1 MHWTNAWKE
10 KRIQSIAISLIVRE
24 TRRLMTFWSRIKK
37 FRIKDAKFQNVP
49 PQTAYTMI
57 LLGMIHFMIIASALI
72 DLRTIEQYNWGIFKS
87 LGLADTYQL
96 PLMAGLMIFDAFI
109 MIYGVYL
116 LKHVE
121 QSDDHKHDLPD
132 KSSYQ

>member
-1 MHWTNAWKE
+1 
-10 KRIQSIAISLIVRE
+10 
-24 TRRLMTFWSRIKK
+24 MTFWSRIKK

>member
-1 MHWTNAWKE
+1 MK
-10 KRIQSIAISLIVRE
+10 
-24 TRRLMTFWSRIKK
+24 FWQKIKK

-57 LLGMIHFMIIASALI
+57 LLGMIHFMIIASAFI
-72 DLRTIEQYNWGIFKS
+72 DLRTIEQYNWGIFYS
-87 LGLADTYQL
+87 LGLADSFQL
-96 PLMAGLMIFDAFI
+96 PLMACLMIFDAFL

-121 QSDDHKHDLPD
+121 RHDDKHDNRD
-132 KSSYQ
+132 KSS